1 MLDVMYERLNGD
13 EQSRIMKKLA
23 EAGRRARVQKQER
36 LQAELARVR
45 ERVERE
51 EEERRERRAL
61 QARIEE
67 RKLEKQRAEI
77 AAEMRRKAG
86 GVRPV
91 REKTFGDKFAEAVAT
106 SDAVRKVAI
115 AAQEIANS
123 PLNPANLFMKAYNF
137 SNGDGFKTGLED
149 VVKPETKTERAIG
162 AGTRVLY
169 DTLTVASLG
178 GLAAT
183 SHKVT
188 AAAASTNKFVR
199 GAAKAFQH
207 IAYPGS
213 YMSQVGAA
221 EGALV
226 ATSLADL
233 KKPDENA
240 SFGQKAGYA
249 AANLGIGLAGAIA
262 GGGIAAGAG
271 SMLGQRII
279 QRGKKEL
286 TRQLKTQDY
295 KDIEMGWIQRKALMK
310 LNDVRMREGV
320 PPMQDNMLNLTKKQV
335 EHIYEGRVKE
345 NKKGYGEVVDSIDRL
360 MHSRDL
366 RVAAGNKIQNQEIAN
381 VRSGNRSADVAYV
394 SVFKKENRLGAF
406 SKYLLGTGE
415 KTGIVTTMKKDKKRL
430 GK

>member
-61 QARIEE
+61 QARIEQQ
-67 RKLEKQRAEI
+67 KLEKQRAEI
-77 AAEMRRKAG
+77 AEKMQRKAG

-183 SHKVT
+183 SHRVT

-295 KDIEMGWIQRKALMK
+295 KDIEMGRLQQKTLME

-320 PPMQDNMLNLTKKQV
+320 APMRDNMLNAPKNVVKHLYERRV
-335 EHIYEGRVKE
+335 EGNGMLPEDVTDMVERAFFSKTGSVSRGKYSHIQEVQHKGRTVADV
-345 NKKGYGEVVDSIDRL
+345 GYISIDPKTGKVVMKTAHR
-360 MHSRDL
+360 
-366 RVAAGNKIQNQEIAN
+366 QEN
-381 VRSGNRSADVAYV
+381 
-394 SVFKKENRLGAF
+394 NRL
-406 SKYLLGTGE
+406 K
-415 KTGIVTTMKKDKKRL
+415 
-430 GK
+430 

>member
-45 ERVERE
+45 ERVESE

-169 DTLTVASLG
+169 DLAMEGIIASG
-178 GLAAT
+178 AGLAIKAGAPLAKKAGIEVVET
-183 SHKVT
+183 VKD
-188 AAAASTNKFVR
+188 AAASR
-199 GAAKAFQH
+199 GLGKAYDIVKKNPTVGRAEDILTSFKLNGRTIGMPRGGAVAK
-207 IAYPGS
+207 
-213 YMSQVGAA
+213 
-221 EGALV
+221 
-226 ATSLADL
+226 D
-233 KKPDENA
+233 
-240 SFGQKAGYA
+240 
-249 AANLGIGLAGAIA
+249 
-262 GGGIAAGAG
+262 
-271 SMLGQRII
+271 
-279 QRGKKEL
+279 GKLITQGKEL
-286 TRQLKTQDY
+286 KNAIGTKRNYGMTKDVFLHNMSKRDVMMMRRSMRKSQNVEITESGKRIFKNTYRPDKVRKTVTSRSQISDKVDDIIASDY
-295 KDIEMGWIQRKALMK
+295 WD
-310 LNDVRMREGV
+310 GV
-320 PPMQDNMLNLTKKQV
+320 DKMPK
-335 EHIYEGRVKE
+335 
-345 NKKGYGEVVDSIDRL
+345 IDW
-360 MHSRDL
+360 
-366 RVAAGNKIQNQEIAN
+366 
-381 VRSGNRSADVAYV
+381 
-394 SVFKKENRLGAF
+394 
-406 SKYLLGTGE
+406 
-415 KTGIVTTMKKDKKRL
+415 
-430 GK
+430 